1 MQPVSMCVCVCVKEG
16 RYIGYGAFI
25 ELGVSVVLHLSGVTV
40 LFKGDPFQNSTT
52 QINDLCY
59 TK

>member
-1 MQPVSMCVCVCVKEG
+1 MCVCVKEG